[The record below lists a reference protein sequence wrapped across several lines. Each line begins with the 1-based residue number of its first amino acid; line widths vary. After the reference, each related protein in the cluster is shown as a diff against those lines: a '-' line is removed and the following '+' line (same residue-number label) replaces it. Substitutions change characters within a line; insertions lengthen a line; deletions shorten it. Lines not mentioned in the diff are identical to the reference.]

1 MASWIILEK
10 EKNLHTLLSTCI
22 SPTETISPVLL
33 APNTLQ
39 ILKIGLTF
47 FQNSLPRGRE
57 VGPPFSL
64 APSFAVS
71 VGVGFLAA
79 SWVSWGI
86 KLALSDL
93 RSAEVVGDF
102 SAP

>member
-1 MASWIILEK
+1 M
-10 EKNLHTLLSTCI
+10 
-22 SPTETISPVLL
+22 
-33 APNTLQ
+33 
-39 ILKIGLTF
+39 
-47 FQNSLPRGRE
+47 
-57 VGPPFSL
+57 GPPFSL